1 MSDVLDTVVPIR
13 GVIPSPEAGRRHH
26 AVRRGRLMSIESVS
40 TTTYMIAMF
49 LLVATLNSVIALF
62 VTAIAAICRI
72 NQNKNPELF
81 LNNLQLYIRS
91 WTLSAVFLVAAYF
104 GYGLYSLLVIL
115 VLAKPGYRMTNLQ
128 TVSFTLVAGILLV
141 CINLVLGLGVF
152 YLGG

>member
-1 MSDVLDTVVPIR
+1 
-13 GVIPSPEAGRRHH
+13 
-26 AVRRGRLMSIESVS
+26 MSIESVS

-49 LLVATLNSVIALF
+49 LLVATLNSVYRALF

-72 NQNKNPELF
+72 NQNKNRELF

-141 CINLVLGLGVF
+141 CINLVLVLGVF
-152 YLGG
+152 YLGGGLVIGRQF